1 MKYDQQKGW
10 EAMRS
15 LTVIPQRTG
24 TRNAKRQTKDIGRQ
38 NSTSGPQPPDPSNLQ
53 RHPRPHT
60 HHKIGGRL
68 RHHNRRAF
76 TPLIDAKQAS
86 QLLGVPYTW
95 LLAQARANKI
105 PHHKLGHYVRFDPDD
120 LKDWLRE
127 TKNEPYV
134 GRRER

>member
-1 MKYDQQKGW
+1 
-10 EAMRS
+10 MRT
-15 LTVIPQRTG
+15 LTVIPQRPG
-24 TRNAKRQTKDIGRQ
+24 TRNAQ
-38 NSTSGPQPPDPSNLQ
+38 NTNPTTNGLNNTFTATGPQRPNPTSLQ

-68 RHHNRRAF
+68 RHHIRRAF

-120 LKDWLRE
+120 LKNWLRE
-127 TKNEPYV
+127 QRQ
-134 GRRER
+134 GAGLDERQLS

>member
-1 MKYDQQKGW
+1 
-10 EAMRS
+10 MRT
-15 LTVIPQRTG
+15 LTVIPQRAEPPNAKNQTKYPSNVDSMTG
-24 TRNAKRQTKDIGRQ
+24 TQRPNTV
-38 NSTSGPQPPDPSNLQ
+38 NLQ

-60 HHKIGGRL
+60 HHKLGVRL
-68 RHHNRRAF
+68 RNHVRRAF

-105 PHHKLGHYVRFDPDD
+105 PHHKLGHYVRFDPED

-127 TKNEPYV
+127 
-134 GRRER
+134 RRQGAGQGERRAS